1 MRGEKNAYGY
11 KELMVWQKAMGLVM
25 HVYKAANQFPSHELY
40 GLGSQMRRCAV
51 SIPSNIAEG
60 YGRNS
65 NKELVRFLDI
75 AKGSLYELDT
85 QLEISR
91 QLNYLD
97 AQKHETIFNLL
108 DETSRLLSGLRKS
121 KHPPLPSP
129 LSPHP
134 SALNPHP
141 APLNPQP
148 STLTPPHA

>member
-11 KELMVWQKAMGLVM
+11 KQLTVWQKAMGLVM
-25 HVYKAANQFPSHELY
+25 HVYKAASNFPAHEQY

-65 NKELVRFLDI
+65 NKEMVRFLDI

-91 QLNYLD
+91 QLDYLD
-97 AQKHETIFNLL
+97 AQKHKTIFNLL

-121 KHPPLPSP
+121 KHTPHPSP
-129 LSPHP
+129 LT
-134 SALNPHP
+134 
-141 APLNPQP
+141 PQ
-148 STLTPPHA
+148 SSS